1 MIVQSTI
8 RSFIKRSLIAL
19 TLSCALLPAGLAW
32 AELKVG
38 DTVEPPTLRDAND
51 KPAEIPD
58 LGKKVLLILYTDPGV
73 ADITDKFADRVKAL
87 NLPEKYFRSVGVANM
102 FDAKGLAN
110 WLIRIVVR
118 GKIKKYN
125 VTILTDPELML
136 KKQWSLGETDDK
148 SVVLLIDQNRKVRYL
163 HTNKKK
169 KDELVGPEQD
179 EAVKVVQDVVAEA
192 SGGTYTP
199 QPSPTRN

>member
-1 MIVQSTI
+1 MQSHI

-19 TLSCALLPAGLAW
+19 TLSCAMLPGLAR

-38 DTVEPPTLRDAND
+38 DTVEAPELRDAND
-51 KPAEIPD
+51 KPATIPD

-73 ADITDKFADRVKAL
+73 ADITDKFADRVKEL
-87 NLPEKYFRSVGVANM
+87 KLPEAHFRSVGVANM

-125 VTILTDPELML
+125 VTILTDPDLLL
-136 KKQWSLGETDDK
+136 KKAWNLGDTDDK
-148 SVVLLIDQNRKVRYL
+148 SVVLLIDGNRKIRYI

-169 KDELVGPEQD
+169 KDELVGAEQD
-179 EAVKVVQDVVAEA
+179 EAVKIVQDVVAEQ
-192 SGGTYTP
+192 SGGSYTP
-199 QPSPTRN
+199 QASPTRN